1 MTDQVQR
8 RSRGFGFVTFE
19 AGSGGA
25 QKAIAA
31 QPINIDGKYVE
42 IKLATPKGEQTGG
55 AGGGAG
61 GRFRVGGGPLGLRA
75 GAAAAASGS
84 TGEFAG
90 LAAAY
95 GRNGWRAGYGT
106 YAFGK
111 SGWQVKDWEDA
122 VKVEKSGFSFH
133 MLDEKNGGES
143 SGGERPRTSS
153 TTSTNERG
161 RETKRPRRQ

>member
-1 MTDQVQR
+1 MTDQMSQ

-19 AGSGGA
+19 VGSGGA

-31 QPINIDGKYVE
+31 QPVNIDGKYVE
-42 IKLATPKGEQTGG
+42 IKLATPKAEQAGGAG
-55 AGGGAG
+55 AGGG
-61 GRFRVGGGPLGLRA
+61 RFRAGGGPLGLRA

-122 VKVEKSGFSFH
+122 IKVEKSGFSFR
-133 MLDEKNGGES
+133 MLDKNDGGELLNRA
-143 SGGERPRTSS
+143 RPRSS
-153 TTSTNERG
+153 SSNESG
-161 RETKRPRRQ
+161 REAKRPRRQ

>member
-19 AGSGGA
+19 VGSGGA

-31 QPINIDGKYVE
+31 QPVNIDGKYVE
-42 IKLATPKGEQTGG
+42 IKLATPKSEQ
-55 AGGGAG
+55 AGGGGGGGG
-61 GRFRVGGGPLGLRA
+61 GRFRSGVGPLGLRA

-122 VKVEKSGFSFH
+122 VEVEKSGFSFR
-133 MLDEKNGGES
+133 MLEKSKEGGS
-143 SGGERPRTSS
+143 SRTSRGRTRSGS
-153 TTSTNERG
+153 TDERG
-161 RETKRPRRQ
+161 RETKRPRH